1 MCFIRRIERFG
12 KKWQREKNI
21 KNNSVIV
28 VVAAAAGVLAE
39 SEKET
44 RFVEN
49 KIEWNLIGFNL
60 FKSRGEI
67 LDIGFGLV
75 QMALDLVGL
84 AREPIE

>member
-12 KKWQREKNI
+12 KKWQREENI
-21 KNNSVIV
+21 KNN
-28 VVAAAAGVLAE
+28 GVLAE